1 MFNSAHCSIFEFV
14 LCGFLPSY
22 LMALVLNPS
31 LRFNTGTDVV
41 ESLRGPLVPLVQ
53 QQGLGAAGEDFS
65 NQFYCSY
72 AIGLTQQGQAQQ
84 HSSANVCVCVCAC
97 TQGESLYAYTLRQ

>member
-84 HSSANVCVCVCAC
+84 HSSANVCVCAR
-97 TQGESLYAYTLRQ
+97 TQGESLYAYTPRQ